1 MPEAIEGLLPGYG
14 PRLAM
19 IRLAAFDVDGTLTD
33 GGIYLD
39 GEGGEWKRFDVQ
51 DGMGLSLL
59 ARSGVILAIISGRYS
74 PVTERRAR
82 ELGIEHCA
90 NGVGEKLPVLRDLA
104 RKLGISPEEIAFLG
118 DDVNDLACI
127 TWAGLG
133 MAVQNALPEVQ
144 KAAKHVTHRSG
155 GAGAVRE
162 AAEYILAYNRSEGA

>member
-1 MPEAIEGLLPGYG
+1 
-14 PRLAM
+14 M

-39 GEGGEWKRFDVQ
+39 GGEGEWKRFDVQ

-74 PVTERRAR
+74 PVTARRVR

-90 NGVGEKLPVLRDLA
+90 NGVGEKLPVLQELA
-104 RKLGISPEEIAFLG
+104 RNLEIAPEEVAFVG
-118 DDVNDLACI
+118 DDINDLPCI
-127 TWAGLG
+127 AWAGLG

-144 KAAKHVTHRSG
+144 EAATYVTRRSG
-155 GAGAVRE
+155 GFGAVRE
-162 AAEYILAYNRSEGA
+162 AAEYILTYNNRSEGG

>member
-1 MPEAIEGLLPGYG
+1 
-14 PRLAM
+14 M

-39 GEGGEWKRFDVQ
+39 GGEGEWKRFDVQ

-74 PVTERRAR
+74 PVTERRVR

-90 NGVGEKLPVLRDLA
+90 NGVGEKLPVLQELA
-104 RKLGISPEEIAFLG
+104 RNLEIAPEEVAFVG
-118 DDVNDLACI
+118 DDINDLPCI
-127 TWAGLG
+127 AWAGLG

-144 KAAKHVTHRSG
+144 EAATYVTRRSG
-155 GAGAVRE
+155 GFGAVRE
-162 AAEYILAYNRSEGA
+162 AAEYILTYNNRSEGG

>member
-1 MPEAIEGLLPGYG
+1 
-14 PRLAM
+14 M

-59 ARSGVILAIISGRYS
+59 ARSGVTLAIISGRYS

-82 ELGIEHCA
+82 ELGIELCA
-90 NGVGEKLPVLRDLA
+90 NGVGEKLPVLQEFA
-104 RKLGISPEEIAFLG
+104 RKLGLSSEEVAFAG
-118 DDVNDLACI
+118 DDVNDVSCI
-127 TWAGLG
+127 SWAGLG
-133 MAVQNALPEVQ
+133 VAVRNALPEVRE
-144 KAAKHVTHRSG
+144 AADYVTRRSG

-162 AAEYILAYNRSEGA
+162 MAEYILAYNRSEGA